1 LEFGVRSS
9 EFGGDAGPRV
19 CVVTAA
25 DVEFKAVAALLE
37 GKSFSSADEIKT
49 CRGQAGR
56 LRVTLLETL
65 IGAPD
70 FERKLAAHLAANA
83 YDGLLVIGLAGALDA
98 RLGTGDVVLYDECF
112 KLDAADF
119 PAPPAARQKP
129 NLRETAVPVRCDAR
143 LTGTLRAVLSASGRC
158 ELGAGVTAPVMVTRA
173 AAKLALGA
181 EWRAAAVDM
190 ESYGVLATALSYGIP
205 AAVVRVVLDEAGQ
218 DTPDFNRALA
228 PGGRMNVGATLRAMA
243 ARPAAAARF
252 LRSLRPALA
261 ALARA
266 SAVALG
272 DEVWQAFAAAR
283 GGESRASAKP
293 SRG

>member
-1 LEFGVRSS
+1 LKFAVRSS
-9 EFGGDAGPRV
+9 EFGVEEGPRV

-25 DVEFKAVAALLE
+25 DVEFKTVAALLD
-37 GKSFSSADEIKT
+37 GKSFSSAHEIKV
-49 CRGQAGR
+49 CRGRAGR
-56 LRVTLLETL
+56 LRVTLLEAL
-65 IGAPD
+65 IGAPG
-70 FERKLAAHLAANA
+70 FEPKFAAHLAANL

-98 RLGTGDVVLYDECF
+98 RLRAGDTILYDECL
-112 KLDAADF
+112 KPDSAHF
-119 PAPPAARQKP
+119 PALPAARQKP

-143 LTGTLRAVLSASGRC
+143 LTGALRAALSASGRC
-158 ELGAGVTAPVMVTRA
+158 ELGAGVTAPVMVTQA

-190 ESYGVLATALSYGIP
+190 ESYGVVATALRCEVP

-228 PGGRMNVGATLRAMA
+228 RDGRMNAGAALLAMA

-261 ALARA
+261 ALGRA

-272 DEVWQAFAAAR
+272 DEVWRAFAAAR
-283 GGESRASAKP
+283 NGESRASAKP